1 MSDVGTQVDL
11 GLRLLD
17 DQLFDADDHRCGR
30 VDDIQL
36 RGEPGSRTEV
46 DALLVGSGAWP
57 RRLRRPL
64 SDAVEGLSPGYMRV
78 IPWGEV
84 TRVGTSVG
92 LAHRAEEIGLESNE
106 GRSVQWV
113 DAPPRGTLRVSQLL
127 RSRLVTSSGQDLGR
141 VWDVRA
147 ERETAVPDE
156 RVNEAWRVTGLI
168 TGRMGWSERI
178 GLTPEG
184 DPEEGETFVS
194 WQLVQGIAAG
204 VVTVAHQPVR

>member
-1 MSDVGTQVDL
+1 MSDVGIQVDL

-17 DQLFDADDHRCGR
+17 DQLFDAGDHRCGR

-57 RRLRRPL
+57 ERLRRPF

-78 IPWGEV
+78 IPWSEV

-92 LAHRAEEIGLESNE
+92 LAHRAEELGLESNR
-106 GRSVQWV
+106 GQSVQWV
-113 DAPPRGTLRVSQLL
+113 DAPPRGTLRVSELL
-127 RSRLVTSSGQDLGR
+127 RSRLVTGSGRDLGPI
-141 VWDVRA
+141 WDVRA
-147 ERETAVPDE
+147 ERETAVPDDL
-156 RVNEAWRVTGLI
+156 VNEPWRVTGLI

-184 DPEEGETFVS
+184 DPEEGETFVP
-194 WQLVQGIAAG
+194 WEAVQDIASG
-204 VVTVAHQPVR
+204 VVTVATPLGG

>member
-1 MSDVGTQVDL
+1 MSDVGKQVDL

-17 DQLFDADDHRCGR
+17 DQLFDADEHRCGR
-30 VDDIQL
+30 VDDVQL
-36 RGEPGSRTEV
+36 RGQPGSSTEV

-57 RRLRRPL
+57 GRLRRPL
-64 SDAVEGLSPGYMRV
+64 SELVAGLSPGYMRL
-78 IPWGEV
+78 IPWSEV

-92 LAHRAEEIGLESNE
+92 LARSAKELGLESND

-113 DAPPRGTLRVSQLL
+113 DAPPRGTLRLSELL
-127 RSRLVTSSGQDLGR
+127 RSRLVTGSGGDLGR

-147 ERETAVPDE
+147 ERETQIPDDH
-156 RVNEAWRVTGLI
+156 VNESWRVTGLI

-184 DPEEGETFVS
+184 DPEQGETFVPWES
-194 WQLVQGIAAG
+194 VLGIASG
-204 VVTVAHQPVR
+204 VVTVAG